1 MSEEIVNKVANSDLM
16 TIDLSDYSPKRI
28 IIEIDIKD
36 FLFEG
41 VVLRE
46 KEFRVQL
53 KEFDFSVFSNKIIAI
68 YCSSDAIVPM
78 WAFMLLSSYL
88 SSISCE
94 FHYGKKEQVF
104 QKLFLQNIQ
113 ALETSKFNGKKVLV
127 KGCGSINLLEENYI
141 AISKKLFPVVSSLMF
156 GEACSA
162 VPIYKKT

>member
-28 IIEIDIKD
+28 IVEIDIKD

-41 VVLRE
+41 VILRE
-46 KEFRVQL
+46 KEFRMQL
-53 KEFDFSVFSNKIIAI
+53 KEFDFSVFSNRIVAI

-88 SSISCE
+88 SLISYE
-94 FHYGKKEQVF
+94 FHYGKKEHVF

-141 AISKKLFPVVSSLMF
+141 AISKRLLPVVSSLMF